1 MTIGRPFV
9 SEPVGALDA
18 ARRVAARAAG
28 EWGLP
33 EPVLI
38 RASMNATFAC
48 GDVVLRVGRTN
59 ASAGLGVRLLEALSA
74 LGIRVPTPWP
84 TAPVM
89 LEGLSVTALRR
100 IDTLDR
106 PVDWVEVGRMVSTL
120 HRISVGDVVS
130 GYPLADPVALPWW
143 DLATV
148 LADLEMTDEFET
160 VVDARSRRALHDAVE
175 RNCEWSGHIRSSPAV
190 VCHGDLH
197 PGNVV
202 TTADGPVILDWD
214 LLASAPIV
222 WDHMPLFAM
231 AGPWGGERAWYRDF
245 ARGYGVDLAGSPS
258 IIALAEARD
267 LAATLMKLR
276 GALRDPGAVPEAR
289 IRLAHWRGDP
299 SAPRWTSA

>member
-9 SEPVGALDA
+9 SEPVGALDTA
-18 ARRVAARAAG
+18 HRVAALAAG
-28 EWGLP
+28 GWGLP

-48 GDVVLRVGRTN
+48 GEVVLRVGRTN
-59 ASAGLGVRLLEALSA
+59 ASAASGVRLLEALSA

-84 TAPVM
+84 TAPVV

-100 IDTLDR
+100 IDTLER
-106 PVDWVEVGRMVSTL
+106 AVDWVEVGRMVSTL
-120 HRISVGDVVS
+120 HGVPVGGMVPD
-130 GYPLADPVALPWW
+130 YPLADPAALPWW
-143 DLATV
+143 DLTTV
-148 LADLEMTDEFET
+148 LADLESVDDVET
-160 VVDARSRRALHDAVE
+160 LVDGPSRRALHAAVE
-175 RNCEWSGHIRSSPAV
+175 RVGDWPRHIRSSPAV
-190 VCHGDLH
+190 ICHGDLH

-202 TTADGPVILDWD
+202 MTADGPVILDWD

-222 WDHMPLFAM
+222 WDHVPLFAM

-258 IIALAEARD
+258 IAALAEARD

-276 GALRDPGAVPEAR
+276 AALRDPGAVPEAR